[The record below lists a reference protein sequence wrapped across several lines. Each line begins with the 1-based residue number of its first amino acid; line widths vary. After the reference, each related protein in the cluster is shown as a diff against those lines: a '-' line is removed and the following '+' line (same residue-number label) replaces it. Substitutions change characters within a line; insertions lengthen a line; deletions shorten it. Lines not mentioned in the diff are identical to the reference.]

1 MRIEPVT
8 LDTVEEARQ
17 VIFTGFLDYFSE
29 IDYSLNPDLHN
40 VLQTYSEKGNMF
52 VVGAVE
58 KKIVCTGALYKED
71 EETARICRV
80 SVLKDYRQRGLAR
93 QIVHFLEEKAYEWG
107 YKQIVIETNLQW
119 GKPIGL
125 YKSLGYITTGTKDN
139 QIHFRKHLM

>member
-58 KKIVCTGALYKED
+58 KRLSVQEPYTKKMRKQLVFVEYLY
-71 EETARICRV
+71 
-80 SVLKDYRQRGLAR
+80 
-93 QIVHFLEEKAYEWG
+93 
-107 YKQIVIETNLQW
+107 
-119 GKPIGL
+119 
-125 YKSLGYITTGTKDN
+125 
-139 QIHFRKHLM
+139 